1 MLCFLARIHHSSLE
15 TLSSLASRTA
25 YPYLSGCCLS
35 VSFSGYLFPQLTL
48 TGVLLRSLTWICWPV
63 CAPSSHM
70 GSSLFLLSC

>member
-1 MLCFLARIHHSSLE
+1 MLCFFGKNSSLQSE

-35 VSFSGYLFPQLTL
+35 VSFSGCLFPQLAL
-48 TGVLLRSLTWICWPV
+48 RGVLLRSLTWICWPV

-70 GSSLFLLSC
+70 GPSPFLLSC